1 MLNKLVLNIFEKP
14 RALFVCV
21 SLLFQKKRSCYTDN
35 QFHMPQKED
44 NKVHKLQNDRDKK
57 KILLV
62 ASHATDLLFAY
73 IWMTLF

>member
-1 MLNKLVLNIFEKP
+1 
-14 RALFVCV
+14 
-21 SLLFQKKRSCYTDN
+21 
-35 QFHMPQKED
+35 MPQKED